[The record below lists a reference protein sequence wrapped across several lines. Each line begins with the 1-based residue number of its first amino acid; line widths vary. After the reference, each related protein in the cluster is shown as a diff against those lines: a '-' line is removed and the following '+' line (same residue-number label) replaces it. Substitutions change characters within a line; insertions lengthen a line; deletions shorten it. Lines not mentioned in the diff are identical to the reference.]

1 MPRVTF
7 VKKARKDQPNSGIKR
22 GDSYY
27 WWKFRW
33 GPKMVNKTP
42 PKPSQLTQSEFFIA
56 LYSIQESIEALE
68 ADKDLE
74 DNLLSIIDE
83 IRGLREE
90 CEEKR
95 SNMPE
100 QLQDSETGELLG
112 ERAEA
117 MTAWA
122 DELTTVDFETDLD
135 AALDEIQ
142 STDPGI

>member
-7 VKKARKDQPNSGIKR
+7 VKKARKDQPNNGIIR

-33 GPKMVNKTP
+33 GPKIVSKTP
-42 PKPSQLTQSEFFIA
+42 PKPAQLTQSEFLST
-56 LYSIQESIEALE
+56 LYTIQESIGALE
-68 ADKDLE
+68 ADENLE
-74 DNLLSIIDE
+74 DNLSSIIDE
-83 IRGLREE
+83 IRDLGGE

-100 QLQDSETGELLG
+100 QLQDADTGMLLE
-112 ERAEA
+112 ERAEV
-117 MTAWA
+117 MEAWA
-122 DELTTVDFETDLD
+122 SELESVDTEADLD

-142 STDPGI
+142 NADPGI